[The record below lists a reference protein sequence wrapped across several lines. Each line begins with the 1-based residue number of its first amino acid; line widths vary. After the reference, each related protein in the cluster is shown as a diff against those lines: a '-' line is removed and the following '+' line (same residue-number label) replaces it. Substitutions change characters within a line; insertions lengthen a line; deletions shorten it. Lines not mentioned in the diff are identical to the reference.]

1 MRNLIV
7 LTLLPLLMLSACRT
21 RSSIMPMTTTC
32 IPGPVTRDTV
42 ATGKS
47 IEYTGVNLVLSGGTT
62 ELAQLYRFDGFRY
75 PEHNPTA
82 PPLSDYK
89 VLLGSRGAQARA
101 HIHHSEESLVVE
113 EGVVAAI
120 GIAPIIY
127 VKMVRL
133 GSESSTLA
141 AETCPEGDYLYFVKG
156 HGTSPVAKVAIEG
169 STNPPVIL
177 TPGQF
182 VLVTNPATAPVI
194 GPPQSITGDE
204 HATEF
209 IKYMSKR
216 AAAAGVPFDH
226 AGGWGSSGG
235 AASMNSELK
244 TTSASIF
251 AGAGTK

>member
-1 MRNLIV
+1 MRNFVV
-7 LTLLPLLMLSACRT
+7 LALLPVLVLSACRT
-21 RSSIMPMTTTC
+21 RSHLMPASTTC

-62 ELAQLYRFDGFRY
+62 ELAQLYRFNGFRY
-75 PEHNPTA
+75 PELNPTT

-89 VLLGSRGAQARA
+89 VLLSSRGAQARA

-169 STNPPVIL
+169 SAHPPVIL
-177 TPGQF
+177 SPGQF

-194 GPPQSITGDE
+194 GPPQSISGDE

-209 IKYMSKR
+209 IKYMSRR

-226 AGGWGSSGG
+226 VGGWGSTGG
-235 AASMNSELK
+235 TALSASEVK
-244 TTSASIF
+244 TNPTSIF